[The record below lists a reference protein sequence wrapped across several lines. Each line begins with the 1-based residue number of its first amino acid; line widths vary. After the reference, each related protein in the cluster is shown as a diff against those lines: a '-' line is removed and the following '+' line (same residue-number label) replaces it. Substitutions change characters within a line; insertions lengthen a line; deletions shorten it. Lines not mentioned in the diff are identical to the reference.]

1 MTYPIFTKLGVHK
14 LWGEDPERMWTFMH
28 GWLPTALAVIAPSA
42 AYGGERVPEHGPAV
56 VASNHFGTIDPPLIG
71 IYSRRTIYY
80 MTKVELV
87 SLPVFGEILHW
98 CGAFGIRRGEADRD
112 ALRVAR
118 WLLREGH
125 MVGMFVEGTRQ
136 RLGHPGPVLPGGV
149 MLAMQEG
156 VPILP
161 VGIETFGWRITNRK
175 RCCVVFGEPFRLDHL
190 PCTGK
195 GYRQG
200 AGILEPELHRLWRLA
215 SRAIAD
221 GFPDVLP
228 DGTRRSKPMTWRTS
242 LTVEA
247 RPWPDDEWAREPLGP
262 IYRPNRYP
270 AGPAATG

>member
-1 MTYPIFTKLGVHK
+1 MTTAAELAGF
-14 LWGEDPERMWTFMH
+14 ERAWRVLRRTV
-28 GWLPTALAVIAPSA
+28 GPLVWILLRPRVTGRANVPTD
-42 AYGGERVPEHGPAV
+42 GPV
-56 VASNHFGTIDPPLIG
+56 LIVSNHESWWDIPALGWAQPRAI
-71 IYSRRTIYY
+71 RY
-80 MTKVELV
+80 MAKQELYGHR
-87 SLPVFGEILHW
+87 LLAWLLRWG
-98 CGAFGIRRGEADRD
+98 GAFGVRRGEADRD

-125 MVGMFVEGTRQ
+125 MIGMFVEGTRQ

-200 AGILEPELHRLWRLA
+200 ADILEPELHRLWRLA